1 MSHFAKVENGI
12 VVQVIV
18 AEEDFIATGAVGHG
32 WIQTSYNTHG
42 GQHPEGRPLRGN
54 YAGIGYTYDSVNDVF
69 IAPKP
74 FDNWVLDT
82 ATWLWTPPIP
92 MPVDEYFYTWNQ
104 ETTAWEK
111 GDLRPIPE
119 PEPIPEP
126 VVEAPVEA
134 VVESAPVTETVVEP
148 EAVVETPV
156 VETPVVADV
165 TTDAPAEAPVEPVT
179 TQG

>member
-12 VVQVIV
+12 VTSVIV
-18 AEEDFIATGAVGHG
+18 AEQDFIDTGAVGHG
-32 WIQTSYNTHG
+32 WIQTSYNTLG
-42 GQHPEGRPLRGN
+42 NQHPEGRPLRGN
-54 YAGIGYTYDSVNDVF
+54 YAGIGYTYDDVNDVF

-82 ATWLWTPPIP
+82 ATWLWNPPIA

-104 ETTAWEK
+104 ETTAWDK

-119 PEPIPEP
+119 PTP

-134 VVESAPVTETVVEP
+134 VVEPVVESASVDSPVVESAPVDSPVVEP
-148 EAVVETPV
+148 EAVTPV
-156 VETPVVADV
+156 ESTPQ
-165 TTDAPAEAPVEPVT
+165 EPV
-179 TQG
+179 